1 MCRCPDCG
9 KIFTR
14 RNMYNEHRNIH
25 LGLKPFKCD
34 CGASFA
40 SNSSLRSHFRVHT
53 GGKSILCTISHKSS
67 LTLFSFIEKPFV
79 CKFCNKA
86 YSHYS
91 DMKRHSYTHTGNYPF
106 SCEFCQKQFA
116 KKSTYKLH
124 MSIHSADKEDTGV

>member
-1 MCRCPDCG
+1 MIRCPDCG
-9 KIFTR
+9 KLFTR

-53 GGKSILCTISHKSS
+53 GGNGVKHSNFDVSLIL
-67 LTLFSFIEKPFV
+67 LSFTEKPFV

-116 KKSTYKLH
+116 KKSTYKMH
-124 MSIHSADKEDTGV
+124 ISMHSSNKEDADV